1 MLIDEITSKA
11 AKIWDISEDEV
22 IYKDGILSSRTDSE
36 LNMTLREFADQIHWP
51 VVSSASV
58 DLEEAAGGFGTH
70 IVDLEIDPETGK
82 TDVIRYTVL
91 QDVGK
96 AIHPSY
102 VEGQLQ
108 GGATQGIGWA
118 LNEEYFMS
126 EDGKMLN
133 SSYLDYRMLL

>member
-1 MLIDEITSKA
+1 
-11 AKIWDISEDEV
+11 
-22 IYKDGILSSRTDSE
+22 
-36 LNMTLREFADQIHWP
+36 MTLREFADQNPFGP

-96 AIHPSY
+96 AIHPAY

-108 GGATQGIGWA
+108 GLSLIHI
-118 LNEEYFMS
+118 
-126 EDGKMLN
+126 
-133 SSYLDYRMLL
+133 